1 MPDPDELKERS
12 KALRKECIMVVAQ
25 TQGIKKAIR
34 TVKARHPGEPWAAE
48 FVQKWQTFLDQH
60 GAQYF

>member
-1 MPDPDELKERS
+1 
-12 KALRKECIMVVAQ
+12 MVVAQ
-25 TQGIKKAIR
+25 TQSIRKAIR

-60 GAQYF
+60 GVQYF